1 MLPQLEDQDYPLDL
15 LIVGLAQ
22 LLTTGMK
29 VDDIDHYT
37 LKKLKDAATTQLELL
52 EAKIH

>member
-1 MLPQLEDQDYPLDL
+1 MLQQLEDADYPLDL

-22 LLTTGMK
+22 LLTGGMPIEG
-29 VDDIDHYT
+29 IDPYT
-37 LKKLKDAATTQLELL
+37 LKKLQAAVTTQLDLI

>member
-1 MLPQLEDQDYPLDL
+1 MLQQLEDADYPLDL

-52 EAKIH
+52 EAQIH

>member
-37 LKKLKDAATTQLELL
+37 LKKLKDAAITQLELL

>member
-1 MLPQLEDQDYPLDL
+1 MLQTFEDQDYPLDL

-29 VDDIDHYT
+29 VNDIDPYT
-37 LKKLKDAATTQLELL
+37 LGKLKAAVTTQLDLI